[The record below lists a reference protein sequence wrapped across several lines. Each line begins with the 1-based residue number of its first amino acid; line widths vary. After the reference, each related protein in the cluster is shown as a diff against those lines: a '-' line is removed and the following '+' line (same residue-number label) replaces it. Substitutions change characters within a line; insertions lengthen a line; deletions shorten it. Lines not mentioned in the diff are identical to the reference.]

1 MLVRSDRSLT
11 TPLLE
16 LLHAVSGVDR
26 ELLESAR
33 IHPHTANLLHFPW
46 YPRSRGGAF
55 VLGSRI
61 YLKERSLAGT
71 YHKSGPEQTA
81 SLLLLAH
88 EVGHLPQAHRF
99 GMNGLGKVRYV
110 LWAAGQYGWSALRNG
125 PTQAHDHAPLEREA
139 DQGRWV
145 LGKLIETIAR
155 TERRQDLADL
165 LALEDPRS
173 MTNWLALHAELIA
186 GLRKTYQASYL
197 SRP

>member
-11 TPLLE
+11 VPLLE
-16 LLHAVSGVDR
+16 LLHAVSGVER
-26 ELLESAR
+26 QFLERAR
-33 IHPHTANLLHFPW
+33 IYPHTANWLHFPW

-71 YHKSGPEQTA
+71 HHTSGPEHSA

-99 GMNGLGKVRYV
+99 RMNGLGKIRYAV
-110 LWAAGQYGWSALRNG
+110 WAAGQYGWSALRNG
-125 PTQAHDHAPLEREA
+125 PTHAHDDAPLEREA
-139 DQGRWV
+139 DEGRWV
-145 LGKLIETIAR
+145 LGKLMETIAR
-155 TERRQDLADL
+155 TERRQDLSDI
-165 LALEDPRS
+165 LALEDPSS
-173 MTNWLALHAELIA
+173 MINWLAVHAELIA
-186 GLRKTYQASYL
+186 GLRKTYQANYL